1 MLQEM
6 PNPFIGVAECLGPEQ
21 AGAVDLEF
29 VDVCGFGEWF
39 CDVGEHHVD
48 VGVVACLGEYVDLLV
63 HDVEVA
69 AALLQLHPL
78 ATALLVFLCFN
89 HYY

>member
-1 MLQEM
+1 
-6 PNPFIGVAECLGPEQ
+6 
-21 AGAVDLEF
+21 
-29 VDVCGFGEWF
+29 VCGFGEWF

-69 AALLQLHPL
+69 AALL
-78 ATALLVFLCFN
+78 
-89 HYY
+89 